1 VGHVVHSGASGPRNI
16 DALFFMLGWDRYGF
30 NKKHAGTRYA
40 ELVFSHPVGYAGHDV
55 HSGASGLRNVD
66 ALFFML
72 RWDRYGFHKT
82 RSGTHYTKLV
92 FLHPVGY
99 VGHVVHSGA
108 SEAQNMKYYFLCS
121 GGPNA
126 VFIKNALGQ
135 VTPNSCFCIRWD
147 LGIT

>member
-1 VGHVVHSGASGPRNI
+1 MPGHVYVELVFSHPVGYVGHVVHSGASGPRNV
-16 DALFFMLGWDRYGF
+16 
-30 NKKHAGTRYA
+30 N
-40 ELVFSHPVGYAGHDV
+40 
-55 HSGASGLRNVD
+55 

-82 RSGTHYTKLV
+82 RSGTRYAELV
-92 FLHPVGY
+92 VLHPMGY

-108 SEAQNMKYYFLCS
+108 SGAQNTKYYFLCS

-135 VTPNSCFCIRWD
+135 VTPNLCFYIRWD
-147 LGIT
+147 LRIT

>member
-1 VGHVVHSGASGPRNI
+1 VHS
-16 DALFFMLGWDRYGF
+16 
-30 NKKHAGTRYA
+30 YA
-40 ELVFSHPVGYAGHDV
+40 FV
-55 HSGASGLRNVD
+55 LRNVD

-82 RSGTHYTKLV
+82 RSGTHYTELV

-108 SEAQNMKYYFLCS
+108 SGAQNMKYYFLCS

-126 VFIKNALGQ
+126 VFIKM
-135 VTPNSCFCIRWD
+135 RWD
-147 LGIT
+147 KLRRTCVFASGGIWESRSAFWCIQGAQCQHTIFHARVGPVRF